1 VREAIEACGA
11 SLVYLPPYDPDL
23 NPIEQAFAKLKALL
37 RKIAART
44 VSTLW
49 NALGDVLDR
58 FTPQECANYLANA
71 GHVPPIGIG
80 SSCAPTGRSGLS

>member
-1 VREAIEACGA
+1 MPA
-11 SLVYLPPYDPDL
+11 L
-23 NPIEQAFAKLKALL
+23 NGPSSFML

-58 FTPQECANYLANA
+58 FTSQECANYLANA
-71 GHVPPIGIG
+71 GYVPLNRIVQ
-80 SSCAPTGRSGLS
+80 SGLAPENLTTSRHLSISAAM